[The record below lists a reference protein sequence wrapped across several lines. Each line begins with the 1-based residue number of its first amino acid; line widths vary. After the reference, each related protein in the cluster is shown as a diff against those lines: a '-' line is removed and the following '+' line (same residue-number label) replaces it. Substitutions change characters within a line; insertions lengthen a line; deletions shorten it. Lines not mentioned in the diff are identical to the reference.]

1 LDIILS
7 CLYGVVCCGALAGRD
22 PKGFESN
29 QKASVVLFHRQCA
42 SDATTIV
49 MRMLIGPLCD
59 KYGARL
65 PMAAILCVASI
76 PCALTGLVNTAAGLI
91 TLRFFI
97 GIAGSS
103 FVMAQFWPSRMF
115 TREIA
120 GTANGLVGGWGNLGG
135 AVTQIFMGSILFPA
149 FTQVFNGNSEKSWRL
164 ICVIPAVITFTWG
177 CIVPFVSD
185 DAPMGNYSEMR
196 KNGSMDQIFFTTSLR
211 SGATKNTWI
220 LYMQYACSFGV
231 ELVMNNAAVLYF
243 SSEFGLSTA
252 QAAAVGSI
260 FGWMNVFARALGGYV
275 SDKLNLKTGMRGRL
289 WFQTILLLLEGM
301 TIVIFA
307 YTTTLTGAIVTMS
320 IFSIFT
326 QAVEG
331 AIYGV
336 VPYVSKLYTGSVSGL
351 VGAGGNAG
359 SVVFGFGFRGLEY
372 RNAFVM
378 MGSIVMVS
386 SLTSFLINIPCH
398 AGMLTGED
406 NHAVIN
412 ARERHL
418 QRLHCEASQPEATE
432 QVDVA
437 VDRVETGGSGIELAE
452 DTARQQQ
459 VEVSA
464 DSEHSTSASPDELDA

>member
-1 LDIILS
+1 MV
-7 CLYGVVCCGALAGRD
+7 GVRPVKCFVCFVDSYANA
-22 PKGFESN
+22 FW
-29 QKASVVLFHRQCA
+29 VLVFA
-42 SDATTIV
+42 
-49 MRMLIGPLCD
+49 
-59 KYGARL
+59 
-65 PMAAILCVASI
+65 
-76 PCALTGLVNTAAGLI
+76 
-91 TLRFFI
+91 
-97 GIAGSS
+97 
-103 FVMAQFWPSRMF
+103 
-115 TREIA
+115 
-120 GTANGLVGGWGNLGG
+120 GNLGG

-149 FTQVFNGNSEKSWRL
+149 FTQVFNGNSEKSWRF

-220 LYMQYACSFGV
+220 LYIQYACSFGV

-464 DSEHSTSASPDELDA
+464 DSASPDELDA